1 MRNRVGRDERAGL
14 RAFRNQFA
22 VVAGIMPVIAFVLV
36 VDRDEVGVLATVGTA
51 LPLVALAVTAAAP
64 PTVDPRWFAAVLAAD
79 VAGIAFIRGDVP
91 TVGVSALFVL
101 PAIWSG
107 YAFGFRGASVTA
119 VVTIAL
125 LWVGAPGEWVT
136 VDAEDTARLVS
147 LPLVVAAVS
156 GTSAVLA
163 RRGRA
168 RQQLLLGQAALL
180 HTRLAE
186 VTAREETVR
195 AVLDSVDFDVLAF
208 DPAGRTTLDNGGRG
222 GAALLDLAA
231 RGGTTDLRDLVQ
243 RTVDGT
249 ELDGELVSVRR
260 EDGTVRTYTVSTR
273 LLPDEAGTEGGAGGV
288 LVARDVTAERAALQ
302 AREDLVASVSHEL
315 RTPTT
320 AVLGS
325 VELAREVEGLPAERM
340 LDVASR
346 NAERLVE
353 LVGGILQA
361 AREDRVD
368 LVPAP
373 FDLLEVVDAAVEAAE
388 PAARVAGVELR
399 TTPTGTPVQV
409 VGDAF
414 RIRQVV
420 DNLVSNA
427 VKYNRDGGWVEIGAH
442 AVGDKVWL
450 IVRDDGIGIADG
462 DQDRLF
468 ERFFRAESVRRTGV
482 HGTGLG
488 LAISRQI
495 ARRHGGDLVVT
506 SALGEGTTVTV
517 TLPADGPTTTT
528 TGVRA

>member
-1 MRNRVGRDERAGL
+1 M
-14 RAFRNQFA
+14 
-22 VVAGIMPVIAFVLV
+22 VAGIMPVIAFVLV

-64 PTVDPRWFAAVLAAD
+64 PRVDPRWFAAVLAAD
-79 VAGIAFIRGDVP
+79 VAGIALIRGDVP
-91 TVGVSALFVL
+91 TIGVSALFVL

-107 YAFGFRGASVTA
+107 YAFGFRGASLTA
-119 VVTIAL
+119 VVAIGL
-125 LWVGAPGEWVT
+125 LWVGAPGEWAV

-147 LPLVVAAVS
+147 LPLVIAAVS
-156 GTSAVLA
+156 GTSSVLA
-163 RRGRA
+163 RRGKA

-186 VTAREETVR
+186 VTAREEAVR

-208 DPAGRTTLDNGGRG
+208 DPEGRTTVDNAGRG

-231 RGGTTDLRDLVQ
+231 RGGSTDLDALVQ

-260 EDGTVRTYTVSTR
+260 EDGSVRTYTVSTR
-273 LLPDEAGTEGGAGGV
+273 LLPDAAGAEGGAGGV

-325 VELAREVEGLPAERM
+325 VELAREVEGLPPAAERM

-373 FDLLEVVDAAVEAAE
+373 FDLLDVVGAAVEAAE

-399 TTPTGTPVQV
+399 TTPTEAPVRV
-409 VGDAF
+409 VADAF

-442 AVGDKVWL
+442 AVGDRVWL

-462 DQDRLF
+462 DQDHLF

-506 SALGEGTTVTV
+506 SALGEGTTAIMTI
-517 TLPADGPTTTT
+517 PAAPPATTT
-528 TGVRA
+528 TGARA